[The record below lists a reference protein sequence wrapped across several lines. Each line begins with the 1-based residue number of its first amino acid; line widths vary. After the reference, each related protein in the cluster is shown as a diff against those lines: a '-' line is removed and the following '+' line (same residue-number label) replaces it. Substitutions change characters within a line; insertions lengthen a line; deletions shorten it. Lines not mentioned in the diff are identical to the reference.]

1 MPLCMRADLKDI
13 IALFSRLGITAFGG
27 PAAHIAMMRH
37 EVVTK
42 RGWMD
47 DRLFLR
53 LMGATN
59 LIPGPNSTEMA
70 IHIGKEKAG
79 WKGLVAA
86 GLLFIIPAVLITG
99 VIAWA
104 YKTYGSLPEVTP
116 FLYGIRPAIIAIIA
130 FAVWPL
136 AKAASKNKTLIATG
150 IACLALSLLG
160 MHEALLIFGAGLVYA
175 VFAGRGSKVFSFF
188 PILAIGGTMGNSG
201 LFFTFLKIGAI
212 LYGSG
217 YALFAYIDTELVT
230 TGILSKQ
237 QLMDAVAIGQFTPG
251 PVFSSVTFIGY
262 QINGVGGAIAA
273 TIGVFL
279 PSFIFVA
286 LLGRIMKWLG
296 DSPFFNAF
304 LDAANIAS
312 VAVIASVCIKMGG
325 EALDAWPAILIL
337 AASALLLW
345 LFPKI
350 NSALLVVF
358 GAAAGYLLS
367 LI

>member
-1 MPLCMRADLKDI
+1 MKADIKDI
-13 IALFSRLGITAFGG
+13 ITLFSRLGITAFGG
-27 PAAHIAMMRH
+27 PAAHIAMMRQ
-37 EVVTK
+37 EVVSK

-47 DRLFLR
+47 DSQFLR
-53 LMGATN
+53 LLGATN

-79 WKGLVAA
+79 WKGLLLA
-86 GLLFIIPAVLITG
+86 GLLFILPAVLITG
-99 VIAWA
+99 VIAWGYKA
-104 YKTYGSLPEVTP
+104 YGALPEVAP

-136 AKAASKNKTLIATG
+136 AKAASKNKILVASG
-150 IACLALSLLG
+150 VACFALSLLG
-160 MHEALLIFGAGLVYA
+160 VHEALLIFGAGLAYA
-175 VFAGRGSKVFSFF
+175 AFTRLGRNAYSFF
-188 PILAIGGTMGNSG
+188 PVLAIGGTMGNSG

-217 YALFAYIDTELVT
+217 YALFAYIDTELVA
-230 TGILSKQ
+230 TGVLSKQ

-273 TIGVFL
+273 TAGVFL
-279 PSFIFVA
+279 PSFILVA
-286 LLGRIMKWLG
+286 LLGKIMKWLG

-312 VAVIASVCIKMGG
+312 VAVIGGVCFRMGR
-325 EALDAWPAILIL
+325 EALDAWPGIVIV

-350 NSALLVVF
+350 NSALLVIF
-358 GAAAGYLLS
+358 GAVAGYLLS